1 MHHPAFMNS
10 SWRVSVTNL
19 RTYTRVSGEG
29 GEKREE
35 RGFERF
41 KGWERERGRKM
52 YTETFLYTKHAEVFQ
67 KIT

>member
-41 KGWERERGRKM
+41 KGWGVWREGER
-52 YTETFLYTKHAEVFQ
+52 Q
-67 KIT
+67 KDVH